1 MAILKLV
8 TRFTVLNLLVTA
20 IVIAAGHAIF
30 YLTA

>member
-8 TRFTVLNLLVTA
+8 TRFTMLNLLVMA